1 MKALKL
7 IVSFISLLT
16 LTQSFAQIKH
26 YDFNLLA
33 YGGIG
38 FGVMENDTDPNYNMN
53 SNNAEIL
60 VKYRITQKLGIATG
74 IGLNEISGDGFNMNG
89 NFHHERKLLKIPLL
103 AILDY
108 SFGENL
114 SMIPNFGFYANY
126 ILEDKHRFLNSTIKN
141 SYEDWNFGA
150 QLGVGLTY
158 ELYKNLH
165 LGFNYSLQYD
175 LSKFS
180 ANKNQIIINDKQ
192 KLGRMNSIG
201 LVMVME
207 L

>member
-1 MKALKL
+1 MNL
-7 IVSFISLLT
+7 IKYYLLFAFLSIINLSFT
-16 LTQSFAQIKH
+16 QIKH

-38 FGVMENDTDPNYNMN
+38 FGVMENDKDPNYNMN
-53 SNNAEIL
+53 SNNAEVL
-60 VKYRITQKLGIATG
+60 VKYRVTHKLGLATG
-74 IGLNEISGDGFNMNG
+74 VGLNELSGDGFNSNG
-89 NFHHERKLLKIPLL
+89 NFHHERKLLKIPFI

-108 SFGENL
+108 TFNENL

-126 ILEDKHRFLNSTIKN
+126 LLEEKHRFLNSTIKN
-141 SYEDWNFGA
+141 SFEGWNFGA

-175 LSKFS
+175 LTKWS
-180 ANKNQIIINDKQ
+180 AVKNLLVINDKQ